1 MVPDLSGWWCSEE
14 RVFPGRERQD
24 ERSNL
29 PFPGQG
35 WEGLGSAL
43 TGRYARRSANVEDC
57 PLAVELAV
65 VLILRGRL
73 MIAISASTFP
83 GEI

>member
-35 WEGLGSAL
+35 WEGLGSAQPRRWTL
-43 TGRYARRSANVEDC
+43 RWGRTAVHALQTSIITTYA
-57 PLAVELAV
+57 LASRLFS
-65 VLILRGRL
+65 LRL
-73 MIAISASTFP
+73 VT
-83 GEI
+83 